1 MNAAETNKK
10 SNWQIAKGKPKPK
23 PVILSEISRNIRY
36 PDEFLQRII
45 STLRMIDFRDFT
57 ELTQVEF
64 QNRMFAEI
72 KRIIESGTP
81 HPSSRLTITAEERAP
96 EIPVG
101 TLKIN
106 LEKVQTWTND
116 GMTAFRLR
124 KEGGQWQSYQSD
136 QDNSIVMHLPAGGYY
151 LKVGGILRKTFFL
164 IAGTKLHLSVD

>member
-1 MNAAETNKK
+1 M
-10 SNWQIAKGKPKPK
+10 
-23 PVILSEISRNIRY
+23 
-36 PDEFLQRII
+36 
-45 STLRMIDFRDFT
+45 
-57 ELTQVEF
+57 EF

-81 HPSSRLTITAEERAP
+81 HPPSRLTMTAEERAP